1 MWQIG
6 GHYQGGIILSPPIP
20 QSGPITSLVYVDHT
34 TSTGADI
41 TAPASI
47 IAGDLLVL
55 VQRGR
60 NATGTPAGVVPGD
73 FTEVGTGPDGGTSH
87 ASIAYK
93 IADGTES
100 SGVFT
105 GIDGDA
111 NDSKFMWQYRAN
123 APIISLS
130 VSTLINGGV
139 TSANPGPQTLTA
151 SGGTGIVLGIT
162 SFFTN
167 NGLGNVDPRTTS
179 ITPDHEAT
187 DGGGAAYSHD
197 YIQESSPQD
206 YTWDM
211 DDEGNNNLL
220 MGCYFHNMQT

>member
-1 MWQIG
+1 MLFKPG
-6 GHYQGGIILSPPIP
+6 LMKAGETVPSGPLP
-20 QSGPITSLVYVDHT
+20 GPITSLAYITHT
-34 TSTGADI
+34 TATTETI
-41 TAPASI
+41 VAPASI
-47 IAGDLLVL
+47 NAGDLLVL

-60 NATGTPAGVVPGD
+60 NATGTPTGVIPSG

-87 ASIAYK
+87 ASISYK
-93 IADGTES
+93 IADGTED

-105 GIDGDA
+105 GINGDA
-111 NDSKFMWQYRAN
+111 NNSKFMWQYRAN
-123 APIISLS
+123 AAIVSLS
-130 VSTLINGGV
+130 VSTLISSGFLSG
-139 TSANPGPQTLTA
+139 NPAAQTMTA

-167 NGLGNVDPRTTS
+167 NSAGNVDPRTTS

-197 YIQESSPQD
+197 YIQLSSPLD